1 MKFMGI
7 NIRLRAAVIV
17 IFATIASLYGFL
29 NITLGYAHDPIF
41 IENTQVSPA
50 DGPYLP
56 DGNISFALYGRFEN
70 RFGSRGFRSRLKAGD
85 ELALSLL
92 IPNLAPENLLKLEQL
107 PTLTIERP
115 DKSSIELSPKEKE
128 VFDEPF
134 TGTSYLRLLSIQ
146 ELAQAGVYH
155 MTINGNH
162 RGRFTVSIGSI
173 EEFGTP
179 AENVINRSS
188 NLNRISDW
196 YSDSP
201 QQSVRQLA
209 QDSPKS
215 SRFKDYLLVILGI
228 AGFTVVFVVVL
239 VKIKIAKSR

>member
-17 IFATIASLYGFL
+17 IFATIATLSGFL
-29 NITLGYAHDPIF
+29 NVTLGYAHDPIF
-41 IENTQVSPA
+41 MENTQVSPA

-92 IPNLAPENLLKLEQL
+92 IPNLAPDNLLTLEQL

-115 DKSSIELSPKEKE
+115 DKSSIESSPKKKE

-146 ELAQAGVYH
+146 ELAQTGVYH
-155 MTINGNH
+155 VTINGNH
-162 RGRFTVSIGSI
+162 
-173 EEFGTP
+173 
-179 AENVINRSS
+179 
-188 NLNRISDW
+188 
-196 YSDSP
+196 
-201 QQSVRQLA
+201 
-209 QDSPKS
+209 
-215 SRFKDYLLVILGI
+215 
-228 AGFTVVFVVVL
+228 
-239 VKIKIAKSR
+239 